1 MKMLF
6 LNMKANASVYL
17 NPKNVENKNIKVKV
31 YKSEEEKIEVDS
43 NKHASQI
50 SIFMMKVT

>member
-6 LNMKANASVYL
+6 LNMKENTSVSL
-17 NPKNVENKNIKVKV
+17 NPKNLENKKIKVKV